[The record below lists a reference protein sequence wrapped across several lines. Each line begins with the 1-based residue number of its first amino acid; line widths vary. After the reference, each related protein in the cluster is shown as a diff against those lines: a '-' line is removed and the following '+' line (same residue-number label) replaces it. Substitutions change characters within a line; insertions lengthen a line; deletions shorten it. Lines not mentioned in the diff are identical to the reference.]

1 MKVKIKKS
9 AFYVGPSEI
18 ISLGKCFVL
27 RSNISMNLACARLYI
42 SNKEMWMWRPGRDTI
57 IKKI

>member
-1 MKVKIKKS
+1 MKVKITKS

-18 ISLGKCFVL
+18 ISSGNCFVL
-27 RSNISMNLACARLYI
+27 RSNISTNVARARLYI

-57 IKKI
+57 TKKI